1 MSHGTDRQVRLRKLW
16 LKLHC
21 YIGLS
26 VGAVPV
32 LLGLTGSLLVFN
44 HAIDEYLNPALLT
57 TNGAGPYRT
66 LDEIATAARVTR
78 PDGSL
83 TRIIMPRTKNG
94 VFVAR
99 VEQRTLPDNEL
110 TRWELAIDPH
120 TAEVLGQ
127 REWGAHL
134 MSFLYKLHY
143 SLWLG
148 ETGETLVGISGVL
161 LLLSI
166 LTGLYLWWPLA
177 WPLRNGKFR
186 RAITF
191 KRRASSTRRN
201 FDLHK
206 VCGIYGA
213 PVLAVAAI
221 SGVYLA
227 LPEFIRPIV
236 HHISELTAEPAP
248 VSSKRPG
255 TKPISLNDVAVIAKT
270 IFPRAELNGI
280 GLPKDQQGVY
290 TVTLRQPGEVR
301 IRWGASRV
309 WIDQHTGDVLA
320 TRDPKTMSGGNIFL
334 EWQFPLHNGEAFG
347 AVGKVV
353 VFLAGMIPLALY
365 VTGINMWRRR
375 QFQHREMISYRRFD
389 RSA

>member
-1 MSHGTDRQVRLRKLW
+1 MIHGTYRQVLLRSLW
-16 LKLHC
+16 LELHC

-32 LLGLTGSLLVFN
+32 LLGLTGSLLAFN
-44 HAIDEYLNPALLT
+44 HTIDEFLNPALLT

-66 LDEIATAARVTR
+66 LDEIVAAVRVTR

-83 TRIIMPRTKNG
+83 TRLIMPRTKNG

-110 TRWELAIDPH
+110 TRWELAIDPY

-127 REWGAHL
+127 REWGTHL
-134 MSFLYKLHY
+134 TSFLYKFHY

-148 ETGETLVGISGVL
+148 EKGETVVGISGLL

-166 LTGLYLWWPLA
+166 VTGLYLWWPLA

-201 FDLHK
+201 FDFHK
-206 VCGIYGA
+206 VCGFYGA
-213 PVLAVAAI
+213 PLLAVAAI

-227 LPEFIRPIV
+227 LPEFVTPMV
-236 HHISELTAEPAP
+236 HHVSALTAEPTPA
-248 VSSKRPG
+248 SSKGPG
-255 TKPISLNDVAVIAKT
+255 RKLISLNDVSIIAKS
-270 IFPRAELNGI
+270 IFPMAELKGI
-280 GLPKDQQGVY
+280 RIPQDQQSVY
-290 TVTLRQPGEVR
+290 TVTLRQPDEVR
-301 IRWGASRV
+301 TSWGGSRV
-309 WIDQHTGDVLA
+309 WIDQYTGEVLA
-320 TRDPKTMSGGNIFL
+320 TRDPKNMTGGDLFL
-334 EWQFPLHNGEAFG
+334 EWQFPLHNGEVFG
-347 AVGKVV
+347 PVGRVL
-353 VFLAGMIPLALY
+353 VFVTGMIPLALY

-375 QFQHREMISYRRFD
+375 QQVKQRKSHIGMPV
-389 RSA
+389 